1 MSWYS
6 SDFSHRA
13 AITIDNH
20 GGPAQADI
28 SVAIPAEWPQ
38 FWDVVLSSGNDVYV
52 TKSDGVSLATF
63 KLDSWDYANKVGNIH
78 VDGHLAS
85 STAASLTMFVY
96 WGKAGASSAQTAFTI
111 SGSPQIGYVEVTTP
125 GSGSSPVVT
134 CRPEAPGATNPRSE
148 ISKAS
153 TEDIHLWWD
162 LSKVLARRRIPYNKS
177 RDAET
182 VDNVRY
188 LVQAQAS
195 TVGAMSDNTS
205 IRQVGDFVRT
215 TIKGGSSGTNY
226 VAILTV
232 ITDAG
237 RVLDFRCTIRVQD
250 VTEPS

>member
-1 MSWYS
+1 MSWYD

-13 AITIDNH
+13 AICIDNH
-20 GGPAQADI
+20 GGSNPCDVNI
-28 SVAIPAEWPQ
+28 VIPEEWPE
-38 FWDVVLSSGNDVYV
+38 FWDVVLASGNDVYV
-52 TKSDGVSLATF
+52 TKADGVSLATF
-63 KLDSWDYANKVGNIH
+63 KLDSWDHANNAGNIH
-78 VDGHLAS
+78 IDNYQAS
-85 STAASLTMFVY
+85 STAAALNMWVY

-111 SGSPQIGYVEVTTP
+111 SGSAQTGYIEVTTP
-125 GSGSSPVVT
+125 GSGSSPVVP

-162 LSKVLARRRIPYNKS
+162 LSKVLAKRRIPYNKS

-188 LVQAQAS
+188 SVQASGSA
-195 TVGAMSDNTS
+195 VGAMSDNTS

-250 VTEPS
+250 VTEPT